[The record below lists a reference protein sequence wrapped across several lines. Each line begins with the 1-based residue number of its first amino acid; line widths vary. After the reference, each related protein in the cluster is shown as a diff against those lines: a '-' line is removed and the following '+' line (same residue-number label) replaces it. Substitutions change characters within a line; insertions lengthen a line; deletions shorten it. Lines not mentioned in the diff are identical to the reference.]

1 MDIGFNSLEE
11 LYERIKPALVT
22 KKQEMK
28 RNGFNYIKEEDIWNY
43 LKEIKWRNSKD
54 LSLYEM
60 VNDVLNCDDYTI
72 DRYLKEKLNLKD
84 RKVYFDVNE

>member
-1 MDIGFNSLEE
+1 MDITFNSLEE

-22 KKQEMK
+22 KKQEMR
-28 RNGFNYIKEEDIWNY
+28 RNGYEYIKEEDIWNY

-60 VNDVLNCDDYTI
+60 VNDVLNCDDYKI
-72 DRYLKEKLNLKD
+72 DKYLKEKLNMKD
-84 RKVYFDVNE
+84 RKLYFEDQE